1 MTTIRITKKYDIRR
15 TEEHLV
21 NADDL
26 TPEQRELLETSI
38 AETDVIDSKQGLE
51 NSELESI
58 IANAAETEHSDDV
71 PDFPEI
77 VYTIEDAGISSAMK
91 WPTGTTHVTA
101 TTVDE
106 DGTKTVTNRPLN
118 PLQAAQALAEAWSN
132 NHPMEQE
139 EIFYNLGCDE
149 VQPLID
155 LFRSLGA
162 DTLASNVEYA
172 HARCDHDEEYDQHH
186 GLYLKR
192 KAAGDL

>member
-15 TEEHLV
+15 SEEHLV

-26 TPEQRELLETSI
+26 TTEQRELLDTSI
-38 AETDVIDSKQGLE
+38 IDSKQGLE
-51 NSELESI
+51 DSDMESI
-58 IANAAETEHSDDV
+58 IANAAETERSDEV

-77 VYTIEDAGISSAMK
+77 VYTIEDAGIASAMK
-91 WPTGTTHVTA
+91 WPDSATHVTA

-106 DGTKTVTNRPLN
+106 DGTKTVTKRPLN
-118 PLQAAQALAEAWSN
+118 PAQAAQALADAWSG

-139 EIFYNLGCDE
+139 EIFYNLHCCE

-162 DTLASNVEYA
+162 DTLADNIEYA
-172 HARCDHDEEYDQHH
+172 HARCDYEEDDKHHD
-186 GLYLKR
+186 LYLKR